1 MKSGVTQTAEKNAKG
16 NNNHKERVAEEES
29 GKREL
34 SFAAKR
40 PQQSALNKFRTVFLP
55 VYEYFPPLFFL
66 GEMRPSKVDSLK
78 TLMCC
83 RAESVY
89 DYYYEY

>member
-1 MKSGVTQTAEKNAKG
+1 M
-16 NNNHKERVAEEES
+16 AEEES

-40 PQQSALNKFRTVFLP
+40 PQQSALNKFRTVFFLP
-55 VYEYFPPLFFL
+55 VYEYFPPIFFFL

>member
-1 MKSGVTQTAEKNAKG
+1 M
-16 NNNHKERVAEEES
+16 AEEKS
-29 GKREL
+29 SKREL

-40 PQQSALNKFRTVFLP
+40 PQQSALNKFFSSVFP
-55 VYEYFPPLFFL
+55 SFFL
-66 GEMRPSKVDSLK
+66 GEMRRSKVDSLK
-78 TLMCC
+78 TLKCC

>member
-1 MKSGVTQTAEKNAKG
+1 M
-16 NNNHKERVAEEES
+16 AEEES

-40 PQQSALNKFRTVFLP
+40 PQQSALNKFRTVFFFAS
-55 VYEYFPPLFFL
+55 VRVFPSSLIFL

>member
-1 MKSGVTQTAEKNAKG
+1 M
-16 NNNHKERVAEEES
+16 AEEKS
-29 GKREL
+29 SKREL

-40 PQQSALNKFRTVFLP
+40 PQQSALNKFRTVFFSS
-55 VYEYFPPLFFL
+55 VFPSFFL
-66 GEMRPSKVDSLK
+66 GEMRRSKVDSLK

-83 RAESVY
+83 RAKSVY